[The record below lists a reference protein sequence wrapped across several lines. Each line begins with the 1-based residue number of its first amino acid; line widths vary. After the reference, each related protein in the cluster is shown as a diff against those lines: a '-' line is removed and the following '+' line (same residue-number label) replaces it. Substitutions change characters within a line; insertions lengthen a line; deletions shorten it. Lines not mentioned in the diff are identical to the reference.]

1 MIVQLFTTLGCH
13 LCEEAHE
20 QLLSLARDGMDLT
33 IELAEISDSETLID
47 QYGAT
52 IPVIRKD
59 DREIGWPFSADEL
72 ETFLAHD
79 TRHY

>member
-1 MIVQLFTTLGCH
+1 MIVRLFTTLGCH

-20 QLLSLARDGMDLT
+20 QLLSLALGGMDLS
-33 IELAEISDSETLID
+33 IELAEISDSEKLMA

-59 DREIGWPFSADEL
+59 EREIGWPFSVDEL
-72 ETFLAHD
+72 ETFLEQD